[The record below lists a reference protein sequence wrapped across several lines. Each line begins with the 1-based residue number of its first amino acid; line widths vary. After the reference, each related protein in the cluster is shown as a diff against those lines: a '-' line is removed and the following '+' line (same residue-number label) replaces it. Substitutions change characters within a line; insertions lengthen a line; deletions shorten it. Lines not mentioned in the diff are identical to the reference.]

1 MHWYQT
7 WPKPK
12 PTAFGQCA
20 GQEGYFAAHIQVPG
34 AASSGNDI
42 HHWKLFAAL
51 SCNFMPKCLACKY
64 LESQARWIVKQT
76 QAALFRGSSL
86 QRQSYHQEFQWWG
99 RRDWGGQCWFTTPGT
114 HHGLT
119 GSWCSMN
126 SCRALPHLFSLAF
139 CVLTVEKCRRRCPNI
154 QVLLLRLGCLSF
166 WQKQPAVQETM
177 TDDKGTCHFELPE
190 NTRTP
195 VCLVLHLC
203 VVRTIS
209 MNKPVKY
216 LAQGYPGQKC
226 FIQEKEPSLTI
237 FCLLDN
243 IR

>member
-1 MHWYQT
+1 MQVSWEPGTLDCQ
-7 WPKPK
+7 
-12 PTAFGQCA
+12 ADA
-20 GQEGYFAAHIQVPG
+20 GCSLPWFFSAKTKLSPGISVMGKEG
-34 AASSGNDI
+34 
-42 HHWKLFAAL
+42 L
-51 SCNFMPKCLACKY
+51 C
-64 LESQARWIVKQT
+64 
-76 QAALFRGSSL
+76 
-86 QRQSYHQEFQWWG
+86 
-99 RRDWGGQCWFTTPGT
+99 GQCWFTTPGT

>member
-1 MHWYQT
+1 
-7 WPKPK
+7 
-12 PTAFGQCA
+12 
-20 GQEGYFAAHIQVPG
+20 
-34 AASSGNDI
+34 
-42 HHWKLFAAL
+42 
-51 SCNFMPKCLACKY
+51 MPKCLACKY
-64 LESQARWIVKQT
+64 LESQAHWIVKQT

-86 QRQSYHQEFQWWG
+86 QRQSYHQEFQWWR
-99 RRDWGGQCWFTTPGT
+99 RRDWADSVDSLLQEPITVSLVHDAAWTAAGHC
-114 HHGLT
+114 HI
-119 GSWCSMN
+119 
-126 SCRALPHLFSLAF
+126 FSLLLSVF
-139 CVLTVEKCRRRCPNI
+139 WQLGSVGDI

-166 WQKQPAVQETM
+166 WQKQPAVQEPM
-177 TDDKGTCHFELPE
+177 ADDKGTCHFELPE

-216 LAQGYPGQKC
+216 RAQGYPGQKC